1 MSDTYLNLVSGGW
14 GRSAAKK
21 LGLPQPVPLRRTDPA
36 SVDQPLVPGPVLVL
50 DDPASQRTA
59 DEVAEALLGWDLD
72 VRRDPDELAKGRR
85 WGAVVL
91 VVTEAASPAALSR
104 PALTLGGVLR
114 RMAPGARVVTLSRRA
129 EDASEPAVVAVRQ
142 GVDGFLRSLAKELRA
157 GATGNGIVL
166 GQDVPVTAPS
176 ALGALRFFLSARSAF
191 VDGQLLQVVSADG
204 AAPEDWTRPLTGMV
218 AVVTGAARG
227 IGAAVVR
234 VLARDGARV
243 VGVDVPPAGESLS
256 RVMNEVRGS
265 ALQLDI
271 TAEDAAERILEHV
284 RERYGR
290 LDIVVHNAGILRD
303 KLLANM
309 TDDRWNDL
317 LAVNILAPLRMN
329 ETFAAELGEGGRIIS
344 LASTSGI
351 AGNRGQT
358 NYATAKAGIIGMTRA
373 LAPVV
378 AGNGATANAVAP
390 GFIETDMTAKI
401 PPVPRQVARRANSLQ
416 QGGQPVDVAEAI
428 AFLASPQAGGIN
440 GQTLRVCGQNMVG
453 Q

>member
-1 MSDTYLNLVSGGW
+1 MGDTYLDLVSGGL
-14 GRSAAKK
+14 GKSAAKK
-21 LGLPQPVPLRRTDPA
+21 LGLPQPVRLRRTDPD
-36 SVDQPLVPGPVLVL
+36 SVDRPLVPGPVLVL
-50 DDPASQRTA
+50 DDGASQASA
-59 DEVAEALLGWDLD
+59 DAVAEALLGWDLD
-72 VRRDPDELAKGRR
+72 VRRDPAELAKGRR

-91 VVTEAASPAALSR
+91 VLTDAGSPAALGE

-114 RMAPGARVVTLSRRA
+114 RMAPGARIVTVSRRA
-129 EDASEPAVVAVRQ
+129 DDATEPAVVAARL

-157 GATGNGIVL
+157 GATANGIVL
-166 GQDVPVTAPS
+166 AGDVPATAPS

-191 VDGQLLQVVSADG
+191 VDGQLLQVVSAEG
-204 AAPEDWTRPLTGMV
+204 EVPADWTRPLTGMV

-227 IGAAVVR
+227 IGASVVR

-243 VGVDVPPAGESLS
+243 VGVDVPAAGDSLS

-271 TAEDAAERILEHV
+271 TADDAAERILAHV

-290 LDIVVHNAGILRD
+290 LDVVVHNAGILRD

-309 TDDRWNDL
+309 TEDRWHDL

-329 ETFAAELGEGGRIIS
+329 ETFAEELGEGGRIIS

-378 AGNGATANAVAP
+378 AANGATANAVAP
-390 GFIETDMTAKI
+390 GFIETDMTARI
-401 PPVPRQVARRANSLQ
+401 PAVPRQVARRANSLQ

>member
-1 MSDTYLNLVSGGW
+1 MSDKYLDLVSGGP
-14 GRSAAKK
+14 GKSAAKK
-21 LGLPQPVPLRRTDPA
+21 LGLPQPVRLRRTDPA

-50 DDPASQRTA
+50 DDGVSQRAA
-59 DEVAEALLGWDLD
+59 DELAETFLGWDLD
-72 VRRDPDELAKGRR
+72 VRRDPQELAKGRR
-85 WGAVVL
+85 WGAVV
-91 VVTEAASPAALSR
+91 VVLTEAASPADLAG
-104 PALTLGGVLR
+104 PALALGGVLR
-114 RMAPGARVVTLSRRA
+114 RLAPGGRVVTVSRRA
-129 EDASEPAVVAVRQ
+129 DDASEPAVVAVRQ

-157 GATGNGIVL
+157 GATANGVVL
-166 GQDVPVTAPS
+166 GQDVPVGAPS
-176 ALGALRFFLSARSAF
+176 AVGAVRFFLSARSAF
-191 VDGQLLQVVSADG
+191 VDGQPLHVTSADG
-204 AAPEDWTRPLTGMV
+204 VAPADWTRPLEGMV

-227 IGAAVVR
+227 IGAAIVS

-243 VGVDVPPAGESLS
+243 VGVDVPAAGDALS

-271 TAEDAAERILEHV
+271 TAEDAAERILAHV

-290 LDIVVHNAGILRD
+290 LDVVVHNAGILRD

-317 LAVNILAPLRMN
+317 LAVNVLAPLRMN
-329 ETFAAELGEGGRIIS
+329 ETFAAELGAGGRIIS

-358 NYATAKAGIIGMTRA
+358 NYAAAKAGIIGMTRA

-378 AGNGATANAVAP
+378 AASGATANAVAP

-416 QGGQPVDVAEAI
+416 QGGKPVDVAEAI
-428 AFLASPQAGGIN
+428 AFLASPQAGGVN
-440 GQTLRVCGQNMVG
+440 GQTLRVCGQNLVG

>member
-1 MSDTYLNLVSGGW
+1 MSDTYLDLVSRGW
-14 GRSAAKK
+14 GKSAAKK
-21 LGLPQPVPLRRTDPA
+21 LGLPQPVRLRRTDPA

-50 DDPASQRTA
+50 DDGASQRAA
-59 DEVAEALLGWDLD
+59 DDVAEALLGWHLD
-72 VRRDPDELAKGRR
+72 VRRDPELAKGRR

-91 VVTEAASPAALSR
+91 VVTDAASPAALGG
-104 PALTLGGVLR
+104 PALALGGVLR
-114 RMAPGARVVTLSRRA
+114 RMAPGGRIVTISRRA
-129 EDASEPAVVAVRQ
+129 DDATDPSLVAVRQ

-157 GATGNGIVL
+157 GATANGVVL
-166 GQDVPVTAPS
+166 ADGVPVLAPS

-191 VDGQLLQVVSADG
+191 VDGQLLQVLTADG
-204 AAPEDWTRPLTGMV
+204 EVPADWTRPLTGRV

-227 IGAAVVR
+227 IGAAIVR

-243 VGVDVPPAGESLS
+243 VGVDVPAAGDSLS

-290 LDIVVHNAGILRD
+290 LDVVVHNAGILRD

-309 TDDRWNDL
+309 TEDRWNDL

-329 ETFAAELGEGGRIIS
+329 ETFTDELGAGGRIIS

-378 AGNGATANAVAP
+378 AAAGATANAVAP
-390 GFIETDMTAKI
+390 GFIETDMTARI
-401 PPVPRQVARRANSLQ
+401 PPMPRQIARRVNSLQ

-428 AFLASPQAGGIN
+428 AFLASPQAGGVN

>member
-1 MSDTYLNLVSGGW
+1 MSDKYLDLVSRGW

-21 LGLPQPVPLRRTDPA
+21 LGLPQPARLRRTDPA
-36 SVDQPLVPGPVLVL
+36 RVDEPLVPGPVLVL
-50 DDPASQRTA
+50 DDGASGTA
-59 DEVAEALLGWDLD
+59 ADTVAESLLGWDLD
-72 VRRDPDELAKGRR
+72 VRRDPDELGKGKR

-91 VVTEAASPAALSR
+91 VLTGATSPADLGE
-104 PALTLGGVLR
+104 PALALGGVLR
-114 RMAPGARVVTLSRRA
+114 RLAPGARLVTISRRA
-129 EDASEPAVVAVRQ
+129 ADATEPAVVAARL

-157 GATGNGIVL
+157 GATANGVVL
-166 GQDVPVTAPS
+166 GEDVPLDAPS
-176 ALGALRFFLSARSAF
+176 ALGTLRFFLSARSAF
-191 VDGQLLQVVSADG
+191 VDGQLLEVGSADG
-204 AAPEDWTRPLTGMV
+204 EVPVDWTRPLDGTV

-243 VGVDVPPAGESLS
+243 VGVDVPAAGDSLS
-256 RVMNEVRGS
+256 QVMNEVRGS

-271 TAEDAAERILEHV
+271 TAPDAAERILEHV
-284 RERYGR
+284 TERYGR
-290 LDIVVHNAGILRD
+290 LDVVVHNAGILRD

-309 TDDRWNDL
+309 SEDRWKDL

-329 ETFAAELGEGGRIIS
+329 ETFAGRLGTGGRIIS

-373 LAPVV
+373 LAPVL
-378 AGNGATANAVAP
+378 ARSGATANAVAP
-390 GFIETDMTAKI
+390 GFIETDMTARI
-401 PPVPRQVARRANSLQ
+401 PAVPREVARRANSLQ
-416 QGGQPVDVAEAI
+416 QGGRPVDVAEAI
-428 AFLASPQAGGIN
+428 AFLASPQAGGVN
-440 GQTLRVCGQNMVG
+440 GQTLRVCGQNLVG